1 LGARAVVAKELPKH
15 YDLMGKEIVEKC
27 FVVAE
32 LNTYRKMELCVVDK
46 LNPKMVRLRSID
58 ANKFG
63 RYYTANKYPTEM
75 MIVDNEEDITMYILR
90 NSN

>member
-1 LGARAVVAKELPKH
+1 
-15 YDLMGKEIVEKC
+15 MGKEIVEKC

-63 RYYTANKYPTEM
+63 RYYTANKYPAEM
-75 MIVDNEEDITMYILR
+75 MIVDNEDDITMYILR
-90 NSN
+90 NSAK